1 MVPPRTNQPTK
12 EKASTIHPAS
22 KDSQSLFI
30 FPATM
35 QFSARSLFFAVLLAS
50 STMAF
55 VPSSS
60 SPSKAASAPAASTTA
75 LQGQFTGK
83 VKFFSEKG
91 FGFIAPDDGSEDI
104 FVHFSAINK
113 DGFKSLNDGE
123 TVVYDKEFNP
133 DKKKW
138 AALNVDGKGDGT
150 PRQRAGGRERDDY
163 Y

>member
-1 MVPPRTNQPTK
+1 
-12 EKASTIHPAS
+12 
-22 KDSQSLFI
+22 
-30 FPATM
+30 M
-35 QFSARSLFFAVLLAS
+35 QFSVVSLFFAAFLAS

-60 SPSKAASAPAASTTA
+60 SPARQAPAAPAGASTTA

-91 FGFIAPDDGSEDI
+91 FGFIAPDDGSEDV

-123 TVVYDKEFNP
+123 TVVYDKEFNN

-138 AALNVDGKGDGT
+138 AAMNVDGKGDGT
-150 PRQRAGGRERDDY
+150 PRQRASGGRERDNY